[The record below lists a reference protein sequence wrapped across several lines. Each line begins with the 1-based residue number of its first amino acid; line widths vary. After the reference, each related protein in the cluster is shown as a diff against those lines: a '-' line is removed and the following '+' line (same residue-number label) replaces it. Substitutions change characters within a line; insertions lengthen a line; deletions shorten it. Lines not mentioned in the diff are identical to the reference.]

1 MDRTTLQ
8 DSLYPECPI
17 RNILARMGDKW
28 SLLTLYTLAQ
38 GGTLRFGALR
48 RAIPDISQ
56 KMLAATLRTLTEDG
70 LVVRRLYPEIPPRTE
85 YSLTERA
92 RTLPAPP
99 RRADRLGDRAL
110 RSDPRRPQ
118 GGTRRGLKRVG
129 FPGRRLRSADADF
142 RQRANICRKR
152 LRPAQSTLYDSEET
166 IEASGFVPLPT
177 NGRSRPRAK
186 ICKSD

>member
-92 RTLPAPP
+92 RTLLPHLDALIGWAIEHSEAILAD
-99 RRADRLGDRAL
+99 RRAA
-110 RSDPRRPQ
+110 
-118 GGTRRGLKRVG
+118 RRG
-129 FPGRRLRSADADF
+129 D
-142 RQRANICRKR
+142 
-152 LRPAQSTLYDSEET
+152 
-166 IEASGFVPLPT
+166 
-177 NGRSRPRAK
+177 
-186 ICKSD
+186 

>member
-92 RTLPAPP
+92 RTLLPHLDALIGWAIEHSEAILAD
-99 RRADRLGDRAL
+99 RRAAR
-110 RSDPRRPQ
+110 
-118 GGTRRGLKRVG
+118 GGG
-129 FPGRRLRSADADF
+129 
-142 RQRANICRKR
+142 
-152 LRPAQSTLYDSEET
+152 
-166 IEASGFVPLPT
+166 
-177 NGRSRPRAK
+177 
-186 ICKSD
+186 

>member
-70 LVVRRLYPEIPPRTE
+70 LVVRRLYPEMPPRTE

-92 RTLPAPP
+92 RTLLPHLDALIGWAIEHSEAILAD
-99 RRADRLGDRAL
+99 RRAAR
-110 RSDPRRPQ
+110 
-118 GGTRRGLKRVG
+118 GGG
-129 FPGRRLRSADADF
+129 
-142 RQRANICRKR
+142 
-152 LRPAQSTLYDSEET
+152 
-166 IEASGFVPLPT
+166 
-177 NGRSRPRAK
+177 
-186 ICKSD
+186 

>member
-92 RTLPAPP
+92 RTLLPHLDALIGWAIEHSEAILAD
-99 RRADRLGDRAL
+99 RRAARGGD
-110 RSDPRRPQ
+110 
-118 GGTRRGLKRVG
+118 
-129 FPGRRLRSADADF
+129 
-142 RQRANICRKR
+142 
-152 LRPAQSTLYDSEET
+152 
-166 IEASGFVPLPT
+166 
-177 NGRSRPRAK
+177 
-186 ICKSD
+186 

>member
-1 MDRTTLQ
+1 MLFR
-8 DSLYPECPI
+8 SECPI

-92 RTLPAPP
+92 RTLLPHLDALIGWAIEHSEAILAD
-99 RRADRLGDRAL
+99 RRAARGGD
-110 RSDPRRPQ
+110 
-118 GGTRRGLKRVG
+118 
-129 FPGRRLRSADADF
+129 
-142 RQRANICRKR
+142 
-152 LRPAQSTLYDSEET
+152 
-166 IEASGFVPLPT
+166 
-177 NGRSRPRAK
+177 
-186 ICKSD
+186 

>member
-28 SLLTLYTLAQ
+28 SLLALYTLAQ
-38 GGTLRFGALR
+38 NGTMRFGELR
-48 RAIPDISQ
+48 RALPDISQ

-92 RTLPAPP
+92 RTLLPHLDALIGWAIEHSEAILAD
-99 RRADRLGDRAL
+99 RRAAR
-110 RSDPRRPQ
+110 
-118 GGTRRGLKRVG
+118 GG
-129 FPGRRLRSADADF
+129 S
-142 RQRANICRKR
+142 
-152 LRPAQSTLYDSEET
+152 
-166 IEASGFVPLPT
+166 
-177 NGRSRPRAK
+177 
-186 ICKSD
+186 

>member
-1 MDRTTLQ
+1 MNRTDLQ
-8 DSLYPECPI
+8 ETLYPDCPI
-17 RNILARMGDKW
+17 RNILARFGDKW

-92 RTLPAPP
+92 RTLLPHLDALIGWAIEHSEAILAD
-99 RRADRLGDRAL
+99 RRAAR
-110 RSDPRRPQ
+110 
-118 GGTRRGLKRVG
+118 GGG
-129 FPGRRLRSADADF
+129 
-142 RQRANICRKR
+142 
-152 LRPAQSTLYDSEET
+152 
-166 IEASGFVPLPT
+166 
-177 NGRSRPRAK
+177 
-186 ICKSD
+186 

>member
-70 LVVRRLYPEIPPRTE
+70 LVFRRLYPEIPPRTE

-92 RTLPAPP
+92 RTLLPHLDALIGWAIEHSEAILAD
-99 RRADRLGDRAL
+99 RRAARGGD
-110 RSDPRRPQ
+110 
-118 GGTRRGLKRVG
+118 
-129 FPGRRLRSADADF
+129 
-142 RQRANICRKR
+142 
-152 LRPAQSTLYDSEET
+152 
-166 IEASGFVPLPT
+166 
-177 NGRSRPRAK
+177 
-186 ICKSD
+186 

>member
-56 KMLAATLRTLTEDG
+56 KMLAATLRTPTEDG

-92 RTLPAPP
+92 RTLLPHLDALIGWAIEHSEAILAD
-99 RRADRLGDRAL
+99 RRAARGGD
-110 RSDPRRPQ
+110 
-118 GGTRRGLKRVG
+118 
-129 FPGRRLRSADADF
+129 
-142 RQRANICRKR
+142 
-152 LRPAQSTLYDSEET
+152 
-166 IEASGFVPLPT
+166 
-177 NGRSRPRAK
+177 
-186 ICKSD
+186 